1 MCKVIR
7 IAIVEDEANYR
18 RQLQEYIRRFSS
30 EHGVDFD
37 VAEFQEGTALVEHYR
52 PMWDIILLD
61 IQMPGLDG
69 METARRIREYDQNVI
84 LIFITNLA
92 QFALKGYEVNAYDF
106 VVKPITYPAF
116 AMKLQKI
123 SARIES
129 RTEGY
134 VLLPV
139 ANGMKKLPASEVL
152 YIEVTNHRLYCHTAE
167 GVLQLTSGT
176 LSALEERLAR
186 SSFCRC
192 NSCYL
197 VNLRYV
203 TDIRKDS
210 IVVGGDEL
218 AVSRA
223 RKKPFL
229 RALTEFVGG

>member
-1 MCKVIR
+1 MVR
-7 IAIVEDEANYR
+7 IAIVEDEASYR
-18 RQLQEYIRRFSS
+18 RELREYISRFST
-30 EHGVDFD
+30 EHGMEFEIT
-37 VAEFQEGTALVEHYR
+37 EFQEGTALVENYR
-52 PMWDIILLD
+52 PVWDIILLD

-69 METARRIREYDQNVI
+69 METAHRIREYDQNAI

-123 SARIES
+123 TARIES

-139 ANGMKKLPASEVL
+139 ARGMKKLSVSDIFYVEV
-152 YIEVTNHRLYCHTAE
+152 INHRLYCHTEE
-167 GVLQLTSGT
+167 GALQLTSGT
-176 LSALEERLAR
+176 LSALEERLVESA
-186 SSFCRC
+186 FCRC

-210 IVVGGDEL
+210 VVVGGDEL
-218 AVSRA
+218 TISRA

-229 RALTEFVGG
+229 QALTAFVGG

>member
-1 MCKVIR
+1 MVR
-7 IAIVEDEANYR
+7 IAIVEDEAGCR

-30 EHGVDFD
+30 ERGVEFD
-37 VAEFQEGTALVEHYR
+37 IAEFQEGSALVEHYR
-52 PMWDIILLD
+52 PVWDIILLD
-61 IQMPGLDG
+61 IQMPGMDG
-69 METARRIREYDQNVI
+69 METARRIREYDQNVV
-84 LIFITNLA
+84 LVFITNLA
-92 QFALKGYEVNAYDF
+92 QFAIKGYEVSAYDF

-123 SARIES
+123 TVRM
-129 RTEGY
+129 EGRAEDY

-139 ANGMKKLPASEVL
+139 SSGMKKLAASEIF
-152 YIEVTNHRLYCHTAE
+152 YIEVINHRLYCHTAE
-167 GVLQLTSGT
+167 GPCPLTSGT
-176 LSALEERLAR
+176 LTALEEKLTGNF
-186 SSFCRC
+186 FCRC

-210 IVVGGDEL
+210 VVVGGDEL

-229 RALTEFVGG
+229 QALTEFVGG